1 MLNAVQ
7 KYTRFIVFA
16 FILASIASCGQG
28 SEKEQNKHKDLTLML
43 QASFE
48 KLYYAKYALDFPHT
62 ESALNHCVEYNNEP
76 CIKVYKHFK
85 DAKNTLLSLFS
96 DKSLTATLNIIE
108 QACLSKEENMATN
121 ICYGG
126 IMSLYFYNSPEQDAV
141 IFKRMREYPK
151 AIQNMVFNHNFFWF
165 HNRPSYINWNEYI
178 SMLDIEWVRKN
189 KKQSTMTQF
198 KKSIDEVG
206 GEPWVLR

>member
-1 MLNAVQ
+1 M
-7 KYTRFIVFA
+7 
-16 FILASIASCGQG
+16 
-28 SEKEQNKHKDLTLML
+28 QNTLWI
-43 QASFE
+43 S
-48 KLYYAKYALDFPHT
+48 PHT
-62 ESALNHCVEYNNEP
+62 ENALNHCVEYNNEP

-85 DAKNTLLSLFS
+85 DAKNTLLSLSS

-121 ICYGG
+121 ICYSG
-126 IMSLYFYNSPEQDAV
+126 IMSLYFYDSPEQNAV

-151 AIQNMVFNHNFFWF
+151 AIKNIVFNHNFLWF
-165 HNRPSYINWNEYI
+165 HNRPSYINWNDYI

-189 KKQSTMTQF
+189 KKQSIMTQF